1 MNEER
6 KGMLASGAAYSIFG
20 LSYLFST
27 MGIGVTGDPII
38 LLSIRFAVT
47 FLALNVLVFTRM
59 MKLELKGKNILG
71 PLLLGILNPVMYFL
85 FENYGLKFTS
95 TAFAGMVSS
104 VNPIFTAILGA
115 VMLRERP
122 TARQWLFICISIAG
136 VMMVSLGAN
145 EGRNTLFGCVCLLT
159 AYFTGSLNCIF
170 VRRLTKKFSAFEL
183 TYLAFCAGFAG
194 FAVLPFIKYGGNAA
208 GLLTAALS
216 SGKFVI
222 SVLYLGLLASVGAY
236 MLSNYALARL
246 PVARMAIFSSC
257 STVISVLSGVI
268 IMHDEFPLINVLA
281 FVLML
286 AGVWGVNHYERP
298 AA

>member
-6 KGMLASGAAYSIFG
+6 NGMLAAGAGYSIFG

-27 MGIGVTGDPII
+27 MGIGVARDPII
-38 LLSIRFAVT
+38 LLCVRFSVT
-47 FLALNVLVFTRM
+47 FLALNALVLARV
-59 MKLELKGKNILG
+59 MKLELRGKNILG
-71 PLLLGILNPVMYFL
+71 PVLLGVINPVLYFL
-85 FENYGLKFTS
+85 LENYGLKYTS
-95 TAFAGMVSS
+95 TAFTGMVSS

-122 TARQWLFICISIAG
+122 TARQWLFICISIVG

-145 EGRNTLFGCVCLLT
+145 DGQNTLFGCVCLL
-159 AYFTGSLNCIF
+159 AGYFAGSLSCIM
-170 VRRLTKKFSAFEL
+170 VRRLSKKFSAFEL
-183 TYLAFCAGFAG
+183 TYISFSVGFVC
-194 FAVLPFIKYGGNAA
+194 FAALPFIKYGGGAA
-208 GLLTAALS
+208 SMLAAALS

-222 SVLYLGLLASVGAY
+222 SVAYLGIIASVGAQ
-236 MLSNYALARL
+236 MLCNYSLAKL

-268 IMHDEFPLINVLA
+268 IMHDEFSLINAAA
-281 FVLML
+281 FALML
-286 AGVWGVNHYERP
+286 AGMWGVNRYERP

>member
-27 MGIGVTGDPII
+27 MGISVTGDPII

-145 EGRNTLFGCVCLLT
+145 EGRNTLFGCLCLLA
-159 AYFTGSLNCIF
+159 AYFTGSLNCIV

-194 FAVLPFIKYGGNAA
+194 FAVLPFIKYGGAAA

-216 SGKFVI
+216 SSKFVI
-222 SVLYLGLLASVGAY
+222 SALYLGLLASVGAY

>member
-27 MGIGVTGDPII
+27 MGIGVAGDPMI
-38 LLSIRFAVT
+38 LLCIRFAVT
-47 FLALNVLVFTRM
+47 FLAINVLVLTRV
-59 MKLELKGKNILG
+59 MKLELRGKNILG
-71 PLLLGILNPVMYFL
+71 PVLLGVLNPVLYFI
-85 FENYGLKFTS
+85 FENYGLKYTS

-122 TARQWLFICISIAG
+122 TARQWFFICISIAG

-145 EGRNTLFGCVCLLT
+145 EGQNTLFGCVCLLA
-159 AYFTGSLNCIF
+159 AYFTGSLNCIA
-170 VRRLTKKFSAFEL
+170 VRRLSKKFSAFEL
-183 TYLAFCAGFAG
+183 TYLSFCAGFIC
-194 FAVLPFIKYGGNAA
+194 FAALPFIKYGGGAA
-208 GLLTAALS
+208 GMLAAALS

-222 SVLYLGLLASVGAY
+222 SVLYLGVLASVGAY

-246 PVARMAIFSSC
+246 PVARMAIFSAC

-268 IMHDEFPLINVLA
+268 IMHDEFTLANAVA

-286 AGVWGVNHYERP
+286 TGVWGVNRYERP

>member
-1 MNEER
+1 
-6 KGMLASGAAYSIFG
+6 
-20 LSYLFST
+20 
-27 MGIGVTGDPII
+27 
-38 LLSIRFAVT
+38 
-47 FLALNVLVFTRM
+47 
-59 MKLELKGKNILG
+59 
-71 PLLLGILNPVMYFL
+71 
-85 FENYGLKFTS
+85 
-95 TAFAGMVSS
+95 MVSS

-159 AYFTGSLNCIF
+159 AYFTGSLNCIV

-194 FAVLPFIKYGGNAA
+194 FAVLPFIKYGGAAA
-208 GLLTAALS
+208 GLLAAALS